1 MKNLEGLSRDK
12 VESRGVGE
20 VESSQ
25 LSQARELSVAENLR
39 FISVNKLI
47 QNVSFKPTE
56 KLALEMRFGT
66 CPVNKLLKILKC

>member
-1 MKNLEGLSRDK
+1 MGKVHTYRECEMKNLEGLSRDK

-25 LSQARELSVAENLR
+25 LSQARELSVAKNLR
-39 FISVNKLI
+39 VISVNRLI

-56 KLALEMRFGT
+56 NRL
-66 CPVNKLLKILKC
+66 

>member
-25 LSQARELSVAENLR
+25 LAQSRELSVAKNLR
-39 FISVNKLI
+39 FMLVNKLI

-56 KLALEMRFGT
+56 NQL
-66 CPVNKLLKILKC
+66 

>member
-25 LSQARELSVAENLR
+25 LAQARELSVAKNLR

-47 QNVSFKPTE
+47 QNVSLKATE

-66 CPVNKLLKILKC
+66 CSVNKLIEN